1 MSVKKEM
8 SSNNVYLSGYRKIN
22 KQMNIMQV
30 QRKKRFIKGISI
42 WQKLYFEIKKN
53 IKKKINSPE
62 NTVENKYGN

>member
-30 QRKKRFIKGISI
+30 QRKNVLSRGLVFGRNFTLK
-42 WQKLYFEIKKN
+42 
-53 IKKKINSPE
+53 
-62 NTVENKYGN
+62 